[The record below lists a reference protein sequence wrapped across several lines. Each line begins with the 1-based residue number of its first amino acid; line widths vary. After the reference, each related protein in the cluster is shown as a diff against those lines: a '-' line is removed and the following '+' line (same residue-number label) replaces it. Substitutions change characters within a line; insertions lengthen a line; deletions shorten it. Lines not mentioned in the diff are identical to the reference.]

1 MANTLSQY
9 IGQIIDRR
17 NQELH
22 QRLAPL
28 IPLLQADLAE
38 TKRKAEIER
47 QKQLRISDYGAMIG
61 SNFDEETSAEFLQGV
76 GAIQT
81 TEGVDAYYKQFTNRK
96 QLGKEIDNRVAVL
109 RQMGLPDELLTEAE
123 QAMSSVDD
131 PASMDK
137 ISAMFAEKTN
147 YSIEKLRDN
156 AQMRGAKFGSDFE
169 DGLKLYDNDP
179 QAAVGYAMDKEAAR
193 EAASR
198 PRGGGGGSGGGG
210 VQQGEIY
217 SVTEET
223 KKAINRTYFTDS
235 KGQWVKMVMNGNVYK
250 VPATVGSDGRLY
262 VVGEQGTYL
271 INPSNCSA
279 PSTTAKFQA
288 SPKFVD
294 RYFGGVETAGGDN
307 TKPQGTGNNKPA
319 ALPLGTTE
327 GW

>member
-1 MANTLSQY
+1 
-9 IGQIIDRR
+9 
-17 NQELH
+17 
-22 QRLAPL
+22 
-28 IPLLQADLAE
+28 
-38 TKRKAEIER
+38 
-47 QKQLRISDYGAMIG
+47 
-61 SNFDEETSAEFLQGV
+61 
-76 GAIQT
+76 
-81 TEGVDAYYKQFTNRK
+81 
-96 QLGKEIDNRVAVL
+96 
-109 RQMGLPDELLTEAE
+109 
-123 QAMSSVDD
+123 
-131 PASMDK
+131 
-137 ISAMFAEKTN
+137 
-147 YSIEKLRDN
+147 
-156 AQMRGAKFGSDFE
+156 
-169 DGLKLYDNDP
+169 
-179 QAAVGYAMDKEAAR
+179 
-193 EAASR
+193 
-198 PRGGGGGSGGGG
+198 

-262 VVGEQGTYL
+262 VVGEQGAYL

-279 PSTTAKFQA
+279 PSTPQKFQA